1 MEPMYYVTLVSDT
14 TEVISKSEGHRSS
27 YIIYTI
33 RIRMQQ
39 SYEFNK
45 QNIALD
51 FIALYLLEIV
61 GEEENSRSFAAF
73 IDL

>member
-1 MEPMYYVTLVSDT
+1 
-14 TEVISKSEGHRSS
+14 
-27 YIIYTI
+27 
-33 RIRMQQ
+33 MQQ

>member
-1 MEPMYYVTLVSDT
+1 
-14 TEVISKSEGHRSS
+14 
-27 YIIYTI
+27 
-33 RIRMQQ
+33 MQQ

-45 QNIALD
+45 QNIAFD
-51 FIALYLLEIV
+51 FIALFYFYFYIALYLLEIV